1 VGESVLLV
9 AAIGEGDED
18 ALVVVAGTNA
28 NIDTCKL
35 CRNLIVAMGVDA
47 SLGTF
52 HVICRNGRVMR
63 GLFSYVGESDGL
75 FPLDGSQ
82 RVGIGLLGN
91 VGRVFDGI
99 SRVADFPIALT
110 VVLATTLGIAVYPSI
125 P

>member
-1 VGESVLLV
+1 
-9 AAIGEGDED
+9 
-18 ALVVVAGTNA
+18 
-28 NIDTCKL
+28 
-35 CRNLIVAMGVDA
+35 
-47 SLGTF
+47 
-52 HVICRNGRVMR
+52 MR

>member
-1 VGESVLLV
+1 MGESVLFV

-35 CRNLIVAMGVDA
+35 CGNLIVAMGIDP

-52 HVICRNGRVMR
+52 HVICRNGRMVR
-63 GLFSYVGESDGL
+63 GLFSYVGKSDGL
-75 FPLDGSQ
+75 FPLDRSK
-82 RVGIGLLGN
+82 RVGVGLLGN

-99 SRVADFPIALT
+99 SRVADFPIALP
-110 VVLATTLGIAVYPSI
+110 VVLAMALSIAAYPGL